1 MADEALTEL
10 KDDVGELAPFDPI
23 KKKKKN
29 KVVLQDPVDDSA
41 DKLAEKTESLSVSD
55 GLESTFTGLKKKKK
69 KLVSILEL
77 VK

>member
-41 DKLAEKTESLSVSD
+41 DKLAEKTESLSGALS
-55 GLESTFTGLKKKKK
+55 
-69 KLVSILEL
+69 
-77 VK
+77 